1 MCGSVRSSVRHV
13 TFDLRARGTTA
24 SREVLAGATTFAAM
38 SYIIVVN
45 PLILASTGMD
55 RSGLLLATVLSAA
68 ISTLIMGLWANLP
81 IALAPGMGTNIVFSQ
96 ILVMQMGVSWQ
107 SGLAMILLNSLIF
120 LVLSL
125 SRWRQ
130 RIVAAFPEPIKLGM
144 QCSIGMLVAYLGLKN
159 GGLIVTGAGGSISFG
174 SLSDPVVMMITVAIV
189 LTPMLVVL
197 RVPGALLIS
206 IAGLT
211 VAGLFVRDAHGA
223 PLTQAPAHWFAVPSL
238 SSNLI
243 LALDFRQFFGDFW
256 KLLPVTLYFL
266 LSEFFAGT
274 TTLLS
279 VTRRAGLLDANGEIP
294 RARAAFSADA
304 LASTVGALLGTTTV
318 TAFAESVTG
327 VEAGGRTGL
336 VAVVVAI
343 LFALSLFAAPLIG
356 AVPVQNTAPA
366 LLLVGIL
373 MLEGLGGMDTARPE
387 AAIPPLAM
395 TIVTACTA
403 DLMVGLAIGAF
414 VYTAILA
421 GLRQWQ
427 RLGPAVLLLDAV
439 LVMYLVLRSLV
450 LH

>member
-1 MCGSVRSSVRHV
+1 V
-13 TFDLRARGTTA
+13 TFDLRARGTTV

-68 ISTLIMGLWANLP
+68 ISTLVMGLWANLP

-96 ILVMQMGVSWQ
+96 ILVMQMGVSWR
-107 SGLAMILLNSLIF
+107 SGLAMILLNSLLF

-130 RIVAAFPEPIKLGM
+130 RIVAAFPAPIKLGM

-159 GGLIVTGAGGSISFG
+159 GGLIVAGAGGSISFG
-174 SLSDPVVMMITVAIV
+174 SLSDPVVLMITVAIV

-211 VAGLFVRDAHGA
+211 LAGLFVRDAHGT
-223 PLTQAPAHWFAVPSL
+223 PLTQAPAHLFALPSF

-243 LALDFRQFFGDFW
+243 LALDLREFFGDFW

-279 VTRRAGLLDANGEIP
+279 VTRRAGLLDDRGEIP

-304 LASTVGALLGTTTV
+304 LASTIGALLGTTTV

-336 VAVVVAI
+336 VAVVVAV

-414 VYTAILA
+414 VYTGILA

-439 LVMYLVLRSLV
+439 LIMYLVLRSLV